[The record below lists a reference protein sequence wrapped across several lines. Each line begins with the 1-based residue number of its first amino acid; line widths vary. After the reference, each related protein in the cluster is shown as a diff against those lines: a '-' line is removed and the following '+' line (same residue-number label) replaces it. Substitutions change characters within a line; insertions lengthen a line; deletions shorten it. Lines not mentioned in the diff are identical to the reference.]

1 MATKRKN
8 KVLYILL
15 GLVGVLVVFLII
27 AKAAGWIGK
36 EEGTK
41 IDAEKAAL
49 NTIVEKVSA
58 SGRVQPVTE
67 VKISSDVSGEIVEL
81 FVKEGDSVVKG
92 QLLLKIRPDNYVS
105 MVDQMM
111 AALNTSKAQEAQAR
125 SRLAQVEAQLARAKL
140 EFERQQKLYSQKVI
154 SDADF
159 ELASTNYQVVKQDQ
173 ISAEENVDASRFSVE
188 SAMAR
193 VREAKENLR
202 RTSIYAPM
210 SGTVSKQSVEL
221 GERVVG
227 TIQMTGTEMLRIANL
242 NTMEVRVNVNEND
255 IVRVALGDTAEVEVD
270 AYSNSG
276 QLFKG
281 IVTSIANTAKDA
293 VSMDAVTEFEVRI
306 RILNDSY
313 SHLLGTGKARTPFRP
328 GMTASVDVITERKQ
342 NILTVPLASVT
353 TRTERQM
360 KEKAGKK
367 GSKDGEGSDLVTV
380 EVSTDGEE
388 SNADEKGKPK
398 NSKEDELKEVVFVV
412 SGEARNMV
420 SIREVKTGI
429 SDFDRIEI
437 ISGLSEGDEV
447 VSGPF
452 LAVSKQLK
460 EGTRIKINQK
470 SEGNKSTATG
480 ASKP

>member
-15 GLVGVLVVFLII
+15 GLVGVLVVVLII
-27 AKAAGWIGK
+27 AKSAGWIGK
-36 EEGTK
+36 DEGTK
-41 IDAEKAAL
+41 VDTAKAGF
-49 NTIVEKVSA
+49 NTIIEKVSA

-81 FVKEGDSVVKG
+81 YVKEGDSVVKG
-92 QLLLKIRPDNYVS
+92 QLLLKIRPDNYIS

-125 SRLAQVEAQLARAKL
+125 SRLAQVDAQMARAKL
-140 EFERQQKLYSQKVI
+140 EFERQQKLYYQKVI

-159 ELASTNYQVVKQDQ
+159 ELASTNYQVAKQDQ
-173 ISAEENVDASRFSVE
+173 ISAKENVDAARFSVE
-188 SAMAR
+188 SANAR

-210 SGTVSKQSVEL
+210 SGIVSKQSVEL

-270 AYSNSG
+270 AYSASG
-276 QLFKG
+276 QVFKG

-293 VSMDAVTEFEVRI
+293 ISMDAVTEFEVRI
-306 RILNDSY
+306 RILNESY
-313 SHLLGTGKARTPFRP
+313 AHLSGTGKSRTPFRP

-353 TRTERQM
+353 TRTARQM

-367 GSKDGEGSDLVTV
+367 SKAESEGSVSVTV
-380 EVSTDGEE
+380 EVGDDTDASSEQE
-388 SNADEKGKPK
+388 GKTK
-398 NSKEDELKEVVFVV
+398 VSKEDELKEVVFVV
-412 SGEARNMV
+412 SGESAKTV
-420 SIREVKTGI
+420 SIKEVKTGI

-452 LAVSKQLK
+452 LAVSKLLK
-460 EGTRIKINQK
+460 EGTRIKTNQK
-470 SEGNKSTATG
+470 SDGNKPAASG